1 MSSQEILI
9 VTAGLPKVLP
19 ELEDKFQIH
28 KYWQAEDKE
37 TFLTEVLPKIGAIV
51 VGGGLKID
59 AALIDRCENL
69 EIIANFGVG
78 YDAIDASYAATK
90 GVVVTHTPNVL
101 NDEVADTAIALMIST
116 VRELGAAERW
126 LRDGK
131 WQSKGTYPLTPGS
144 LKGKTLGIIG
154 LGRIGKMIA
163 TRAEA
168 FGLKIIY
175 HGRTQQSDQNYP
187 YYESLKKLAED
198 SDILLSV
205 VPGSEETKQLVNA
218 EIFKALGAT
227 GVFINVGRGTTVD
240 EDAMVEAIQNG
251 TIYSVGL
258 DVFEAEPKVPQ
269 ALIDHERSVLYPHVA
284 SASIPTRDAMGSLV
298 VENVLN
304 WYAEGRAIT
313 PVPESQNIK

>member
-1 MSSQEILI
+1 MSSREILI
-9 VTAGLPKVLP
+9 ATEGLPKVLP
-19 ELEDKFQIH
+19 ALEDKFQVH
-28 KYWQAEDKE
+28 KLWQTEDRE
-37 TFLTEVLPKIGAIV
+37 SFLAEVLPKVGAIV

-59 AALIDRCENL
+59 SVLIDRCENL
-69 EIIANFGVG
+69 KIIANFGVG

-90 GVVVTHTPNVL
+90 RVVVTHTPNVL
-101 NDEVADTAIALMIST
+101 NDEVADTAIALMIAT

-126 LRDGK
+126 LRSGK
-131 WQSKGTYPLTPGS
+131 WESDGNYPLTPGS
-144 LKGKTLGIIG
+144 LNGKTLGIVG

-163 TRAEA
+163 KRAEA

-175 HGRTQQSDQNYP
+175 HGRTQQAEQNYTF
-187 YYESLKKLAED
+187 YDSLQKLAED

-205 VPGSEETKQLVNA
+205 VPGSPETKHLINA
-218 EIFKALGAT
+218 EIFKALGSS

-240 EDAMVEAIQNG
+240 EVAMVEAIQNG

-269 ALIDHERSVLYPHVA
+269 ALIDHDKSVLYPHVA

-298 VENVLN
+298 VENILS
-304 WYAEGRAIT
+304 WYSEGKAVT